1 MHSRQGQTRILPHT
15 RAKVDRGV
23 YSSCSQNQ
31 CTQLSTD
38 CLPRSLFFTVGTS
51 AEEEAAGEEPAAAEE
66 AAAALVT
73 TPLTLPLA
81 SRHALL
87 LASFLCL
94 PWPVP
99 LPMIRFLGRLAARF
113 RLGAT
118 GESDST
124 PTATP
129 AAAVLRWCEYY

>member
-1 MHSRQGQTRILPHT
+1 MHSRQGQTRILPHA

-38 CLPRSLFFTVGTS
+38 CLPRSLFFAVGRS
-51 AEEEAAGEEPAAAEE
+51 AEEEAAAEE
-66 AAAALVT
+66 AAAAIAAAAALVP

-81 SRHALL
+81 STHALL

-94 PWPVP
+94 PLPP
-99 LPMIRFLGRLAARF
+99 LPLIRFLGSLAVRL

-118 GESDST
+118 GEPAS
-124 PTATP
+124 TP